1 LWKVA
6 DNSTAQ
12 LMENYY
18 QKILETDKNPVE
30 AMRETQLEMLS
41 SENWNSPYY
50 WAPFVVQ
57 GEWK

>member
-1 LWKVA
+1 
-6 DNSTAQ
+6 
-12 LMENYY
+12 M
-18 QKILETDKNPVE
+18 LEKGKNPVE

-41 SENWNSPYY
+41 SQQWKAPFY